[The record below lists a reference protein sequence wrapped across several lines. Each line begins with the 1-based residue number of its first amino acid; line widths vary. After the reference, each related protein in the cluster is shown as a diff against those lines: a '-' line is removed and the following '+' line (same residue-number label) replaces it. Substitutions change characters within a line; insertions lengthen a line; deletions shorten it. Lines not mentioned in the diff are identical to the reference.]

1 MVGSGNRNS
10 EDRATVHDVNE
21 LNGSVWSRV
30 SAELARTTGGM
41 GE

>member
-10 EDRATVHDVNE
+10 EDGATVHDVNE

-30 SAELARTTGGM
+30 SAELAHTMGGM